1 MQLSMAEPTTKFESK
16 HRCIK
21 KFVRYPK
28 IVRGML
34 CLANVGILSVVG
46 NLGVVGFP
54 VFRLVF

>member
-21 KFVRYPK
+21 KFVRYQK
-28 IVRGML
+28 NGFRGML
-34 CLANVGILSVVG
+34 CLANLGILSVVG

-54 VFRLVF
+54 VFML